1 MNEIILNKNGN
12 TWVGFWSKDKDID
25 KQIDQIHQSILT
37 SRNKFFVI
45 EKNGTIRAA
54 QATLTGAL
62 RYMDNNKIL
71 VHI

>member
-12 TWVGFWSKDKDID
+12 TWVSFWSKDID

-37 SRNKFFVI
+37 SRNNFFVI

-54 QATLTGAL
+54 QSTLAGAL